1 MNFLENVPIF
11 ILECTVQ
18 AHVLSKMENGI
29 FEDLIKKAETFWI
42 KISSMGH
49 FPYLPKVNFHM
60 ERTNILVAV
69 KIFTQISYMIL
80 TIPLKH

>member
-1 MNFLENVPIF
+1 
-11 ILECTVQ
+11 
-18 AHVLSKMENGI
+18 
-29 FEDLIKKAETFWI
+29 
-42 KISSMGH
+42 MGH